1 MRIPKNKEDKSVNS
15 NYLIVASTIITWFII
30 LALYITGII

>member
-15 NYLIVASTIITWFII
+15 NYLIVASTIITWYL
-30 LALYITGII
+30 LALYMTGII